1 MNNEDKILSMLDT
14 IALTVGTLVTEQQKT
29 NQRLDSLEQK
39 VNNLDQ
45 EVQTVKTEV
54 QTVKAIAIRM
64 ENDHGKHLTNL
75 YDAFQVNKDKDNQLE
90 PRVENL
96 EAVTE
101 KHSLEIIS
109 LQNAI

>member
-1 MNNEDKILSMLDT
+1 MKIEFFQLLDT
-14 IALTVGTLVTEQQKT
+14 IALTVGALVTDVKELKIKQQKT
-29 NQRLDSLEQK
+29 NQRLDNLEH
-39 VNNLDQ
+39 
-45 EVQTVKTEV
+45 EV

-75 YDAFQVNKDKDNQLE
+75 YDAFQVNKDKDEQLE

-101 KHSLEIIS
+101 QHSLEIIS